1 MAGRLRLAATGVQDE
16 WLTGEP
22 QFSYFLTN
30 FKRHSKFAFDY
41 VESQFDGDIDF
52 DKTVICTIPGDK
64 GDLIKNVTLKVT
76 LSDPK
81 PDDGDE
87 NDMVW
92 SPSIITH
99 MIDYAEL
106 LIGGQPIQRITG
118 EYIYMHQQLHNTNDD
133 IEQTLYFLNGHG
145 NYLSYADPYTYF
157 LDIPFY
163 FYRNPSLAIPTCAL
177 QKQVV
182 EVRIKLKPILDLVRN
197 VSSTDPGDSYADA
210 SASILKFSLD
220 TEFVYLTEEE
230 RNFLMTRPLDYVI
243 TQVQM
248 SKFVMKA
255 GENKKS
261 VMLNFQHPVKELLFA
276 SQNDVAYLTNVSN
289 WYNGIVNAELRF
301 NNEIVFNR
309 GGLFLEYEQALKH
322 HVNVPSALVN
332 TTQPFNGVLP
342 KLGPSTF
349 GVYSFALHPESPH
362 PTGQVNMS
370 RISHKLFT
378 IEIAVPPAYASYDST
393 TRIYAINYNVLHIN
407 SGLAGLK
414 F

>member
-52 DKTVICTIPGDK
+52 DKSIICKIPGDK
-64 GDLIKNVTLKVT
+64 GDLVRNMTLKIT

-92 SPSIITH
+92 SPSVITH
-99 MIDYAEL
+99 MIEYAEL
-106 LIGGQPIQRITG
+106 LIGGQPIQRLTG

-145 NYLSYADPYTYF
+145 NFLSYADPYTYF
-157 LDIPFY
+157 LDLPFY

-177 QKQVV
+177 TKQVV
-182 EVRIKLKPILDLVRN
+182 EVRIKLKPLIDVVRN
-197 VSSTDPGDSYADA
+197 ISATDPADNFLDA
-210 SASILKFSLD
+210 NASIKKFSLD
-220 TEFVYLTEEE
+220 NEFVYLTEEE
-230 RNFLMTRPLDYVI
+230 RSFLMTRPLDYVI

-248 SKFVMKA
+248 SKFVMKP

-261 VMLNFQHPVKELLFA
+261 VMLNFRHPVRELLFV
-276 SQNDVAYLTNVSN
+276 SQNELAYLLNMSN
-289 WYNGIVNAELRF
+289 YYNSIVNAELRF
-301 NNEIVFNR
+301 NNEVVFNR
-309 GGLFLEYEQALKH
+309 DGLFLEYEQALKH
-322 HVNVPSALVN
+322 HVNVPSFETL
-332 TTQPFNGVLP
+332 TTQTFNGVKP
-342 KLGPSTF
+342 ILGPSKF
-349 GVYSFALHPESPH
+349 GTYSFAMKPELPH

-378 IEIAVPPAYASYDST
+378 IEISPIDSVYENT
-393 TRIYAINYNVLHIN
+393 TRIYAVNYNVLHIA